1 MKRNKSLVPAGQR
14 QKNSLV
20 KKIAVML
27 VTLAMVSSIS
37 CGCSSSA
44 SGNGSGQINGQVHL
58 EFPNG
63 GQYKGNLQNGQRSG
77 QGTFTWADGSTYDG
91 SWIADRMQGKGTFTG
106 PDGTQ
111 WTGTFSDNA
120 FQNGTTYHVTG
131 KSFSG
136 TVTVAANVNQAKLTF
151 TCPDPYHLFQ
161 TITITYTGDLTK
173 DGKLSGSGTIR
184 YPNGDTY
191 TGTVS
196 SGKKTGGTYTFRN
209 GDRYVGTFSGDRMC
223 DGTYTFSTGQTLKG
237 HFERGIPSGKMI
249 YTAYGI
255 AYNTT
260 WSNGTCVGITLA

>member
-1 MKRNKSLVPAGQR
+1 MVASICLSSVQIFAGKSERGGGERHRGQD
-14 QKNSLV
+14 
-20 KKIAVML
+20 
-27 VTLAMVSSIS
+27 
-37 CGCSSSA
+37 
-44 SGNGSGQINGQVHL
+44 SGQVNGQVHL

-77 QGTFTWADGSTYDG
+77 QGTFTWADGSSYDG

-111 WTGTFSDNA
+111 WTGTFSDNS

-131 KSFSG
+131 KSFEG
-136 TVTVAANVNQAKLTF
+136 TVTAAANANQAKLTF
-151 TCPDPYHLFQ
+151 TCPDPDHLFQ
-161 TITITYTGDLTK
+161 SITITYTGDLTK

-209 GDRYVGTFSGDRMC
+209 GDHYVGTFSGDRMC
-223 DGTYTFSTGQTLKG
+223 DGIYTFSTGQTLQG
-237 HFERGIPSGKMI
+237 HFDRGLPSGKMI
-249 YTAYGI
+249 YTDHGI
-255 AYNTT
+255 SYNTT
-260 WSNGTCVGITLA
+260 WSNGICVGITIA